1 MSLTKK
7 LEILT
12 SQSKEKMPE
21 ETLKKF
27 MAFTQELKNSD
38 IEKNALK
45 VGDKAPKFSLK
56 NAYGKVISSDELLKD
71 GPLVINFYRGKW
83 CPYCN
88 LELQEYAARVNE
100 IKALGANFVAISP
113 ELPDNEVSS
122 DIAFEI
128 LSDTENTL
136 AKLFK
141 IAFELN
147 TEVKELYTKFGFDL
161 TVKNGYDKFELPVPA
176 TYIIDKDYN
185 IKLSFVNVDYTKRL
199 DINDVIKELENL
211 KK

>member
-7 LEILT
+7 LEILA

-21 ETLKKF
+21 ETLKTF

-199 DINDVIKELENL
+199 DINDVIKEIGRAHV
-211 KK
+211 

>member
-7 LEILT
+7 LEILA

-21 ETLKKF
+21 ETLKTF

-128 LSDTENTL
+128 LSDTENRL

>member
-7 LEILT
+7 LEILA

-21 ETLKKF
+21 ETLKTF

-45 VGDKAPKFSLK
+45 IGDKAPKFSLK

-128 LSDTENTL
+128 LSDTENRL

>member
-7 LEILT
+7 LEILA